1 MAVKGGKMKEK
12 VEELRKRLLKEDYR
26 DDLRELT
33 SLVFNINDRLVKITK
48 RVDNLEKEVE
58 GLKRRIR

>member
-1 MAVKGGKMKEK
+1 MKEK